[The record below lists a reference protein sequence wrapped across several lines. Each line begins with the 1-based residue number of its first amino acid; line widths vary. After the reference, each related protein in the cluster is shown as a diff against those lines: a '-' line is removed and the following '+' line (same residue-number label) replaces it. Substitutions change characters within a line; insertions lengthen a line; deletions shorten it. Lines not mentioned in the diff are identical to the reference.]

1 MRRTIG
7 ALGGEMGVSGMMI
20 ISDEC
25 AGTGER
31 SAGSVLGHVGSSSS
45 SLMIA
50 AWIREELYESVKEDF
65 SKGAPNKNNQTLNPE
80 IYFLT

>member
-1 MRRTIG
+1 
-7 ALGGEMGVSGMMI
+7 MGVSGMMI

-45 SLMIA
+45 SLAAA

-65 SKGAPNKNNQTLNPE
+65 FFFFFFKGPPNKNNQTLNPE